1 MERRTDVRANRAR
14 RRGPLL
20 ATVAVLSLLGAFTW
34 IVTAS
39 GDPAPGASDDGD
51 APPEAPL
58 GDEFDGPRLDTT
70 TWSTCY
76 FWRAEGCTN
85 EWNDELQAYHP
96 ANVRVADGA
105 LHLVARE
112 EPTIGYLANGTEQD
126 FEYSSGMVSGHDGE
140 TFQYG
145 FVEVRARVPAG
156 QGLWPALWLL
166 AGDRVWPPEIDIM
179 EVIGDEPGVVHQT
192 LHAPDGSRTRFET
205 EGGDYSQDWH
215 TFAVDWRPG
224 SLTFYVDGERTG
236 HATEGV
242 PDEPMYFLAN
252 LAVGGEWP
260 GPPGPET
267 ELPATF
273 SVDHVRIW
281 PGTEGPPAGHPLH
294 EPSP

>member
-1 MERRTDVRANRAR
+1 MEPRTPVGAIRPR
-14 RRGPLL
+14 RRGPLV
-20 ATVAVLSLLGAFTW
+20 ATVAGLSLVGVLAWTATTGGGS
-34 IVTAS
+34 AS
-39 GDPAPGASDDGD
+39 GGPDDGD
-51 APPEAPL
+51 TAPEAPL
-58 GDEFDGPRLDTT
+58 GDEFDGPGLDTS

-96 ANVRVADGA
+96 VNVGVSDGA
-105 LHLVARE
+105 LQLVARE
-112 EPTIGYLANGTEQD
+112 EPTTGYLADGTEQD
-126 FEYSSGMVSGHDGE
+126 FRYSSGMVSGHDGE
-140 TFQYG
+140 TFRYG
-145 FVEVRARVPAG
+145 FVEARARVPSG

-166 AGDRVWPPEIDIM
+166 AADRVWPPEIDIM

-192 LHAPDGSRTRFET
+192 LHADDGTATRFQAEAD
-205 EGGDYSQDWH
+205 DYSEDWH
-215 TFAVDWRPG
+215 TFAIDWRPG

-236 HATEGV
+236 NTTEGV

-260 GPPGPET
+260 GPPGPDT

-281 PGTEGPPAGHPLH
+281 PGTDGPPAGHPLH